1 MYHDCVC
8 VIFHWART
16 SEWGLLQTW
25 LNAYLD
31 PVRTPVMTED
41 NEGLCYD
48 AVSIS
53 YYIVTSKWTRDPCC
67 EAGQQTS
74 SDRCTITEQ

>member
-16 SEWGLLQTW
+16 LEWGLLQTW

-31 PVRTPVMTED
+31 SVRTPVMTED
-41 NEGLCYD
+41 SKGLCYD
-48 AVSIS
+48 AVSTS
-53 YYIVTSKWTRDPCC
+53 YYIVT
-67 EAGQQTS
+67 
-74 SDRCTITEQ
+74 